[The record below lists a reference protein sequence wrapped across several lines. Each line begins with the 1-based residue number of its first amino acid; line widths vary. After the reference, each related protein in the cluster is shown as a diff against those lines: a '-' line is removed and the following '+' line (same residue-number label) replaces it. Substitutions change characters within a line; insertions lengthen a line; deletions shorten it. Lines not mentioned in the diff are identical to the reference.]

1 MQNKYKLFLKLS
13 IFIFIQSF
21 IFNISFSDQI
31 NKFNII
37 GNERVS
43 DETVIMFSNLEI
55 GDNVNADLLN
65 NTLKELYKTNYFKN
79 VEISFT
85 ENTINIKI
93 EENPIIQKIVIKGV
107 DESNLYEIVTEV
119 TSKIEKYP
127 FVENK
132 VNEQIKLLKN
142 ILKSYGY
149 YFVKLETSLVT
160 NKNNTVD
167 LIYDFNLGEI
177 AKIKK
182 INFIGDKIFNDNTLR
197 NIIISEESKF
207 WKFITRNKF
216 LDTNRINADV
226 SRLIE
231 FYKNRGYFNIQVK
244 STSAVISDDNN
255 FELIF
260 NINAGEKFYFNK
272 VKFSNSEEVQFEG
285 FKDFEKKFNKIEGEY
300 YSKKKINTLIADL
313 NETTLRNDFVFINA
327 TYTEIIKDKNTID
340 IIVSFDDLDKI
351 YLDRVNILGN
361 FITDEKVI
369 RNLLIVDEGDPYN
382 EVLFNKSIQD
392 IKSQNIFKTVE
403 YSSFSKEN
411 RNKIIDI
418 QVEEKATG
426 EIFAG
431 AGTGTTGSTLSA
443 GIKENNYLGLGIK
456 LDTNLTLTEDTVKG
470 KFSVLNPNYNNSD
483 KSIKTVIESSSND
496 FMTSSGY
503 KTSRTG
509 FSVGTEFEQM
519 NDLFV
524 NLDLSNFYEDLET
537 SSSATSIVKKQE
549 GSYFENLLTYAI
561 KYNKLDQNFQP
572 SDGYINFFSQTLP
585 IISDDLSVGNKF
597 TSAVYHSVGDNFILS
612 AKFFLETVNS
622 IDDNVRISK
631 RVYVPSR
638 RLRGFESGKIGPK
651 EGTQFVGGNYASALN
666 LNSTIPNIFFE
677 NENIDLNFF
686 LDFANVWE
694 VDYND
699 SLNSNKIRSATGIS
713 VNWFSVI
720 GPLSFS
726 YAIPLS
732 ETNTDITE
740 KFRFQIG
747 TSF

>member
-549 GSYFENLLTYAI
+549 GSYFENLLTYSI